1 MLIWLIWR
9 SKEYENIFEIKYKE
23 LLKNENKSTISET
36 EEKKYDEKDLL
47 AFEYG
52 MSSLS
57 LNEAFISHKHL
68 SSTCTCIPTV
78 SPLNYVD
85 LTISRAH
92 D

>member
-1 MLIWLIWR
+1 MM
-9 SKEYENIFEIKYKE
+9 K
-23 LLKNENKSTISET
+23 
-36 EEKKYDEKDLL
+36 KDLL
-47 AFEYG
+47 ALEHG
-52 MSSLS
+52 TSSLS

-68 SSTCTCIPTV
+68 SSTCTCIATV